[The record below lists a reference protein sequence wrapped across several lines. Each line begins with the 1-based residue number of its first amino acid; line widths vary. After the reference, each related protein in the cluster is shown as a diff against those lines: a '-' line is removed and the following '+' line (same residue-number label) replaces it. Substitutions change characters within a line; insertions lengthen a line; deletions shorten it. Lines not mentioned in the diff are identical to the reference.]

1 MAWFAKSIAN
11 SLKLDD
17 EDDDVY
23 HNTNPSSNTDPNSS
37 PPDPQPDPQSGSPS
51 TPTVKGDLSELTKT
65 LSRQFWGVAS
75 FLAPPPDPTHPP
87 NPSAPPQSADL
98 EPSDE
103 DVIAGIRSDF
113 AEIGGKFKSGI
124 SKLSSNVAV
133 SEFTKIASNL
143 LQFGSEEEAE
153 AAGAALGV
161 TQEVLAFVRNVSM
174 HPETWLD
181 FPLSDDEDSDDFEL
195 SDVQQEHALAVE
207 RLAPSLAALRIEL
220 CPEHMSE
227 AHFWMIYFVL
237 LHPRLSKH
245 DAELL
250 STPKIVEARAM
261 LSYELKKGANEK
273 QESDPSGN
281 GTIYAKGI
289 ADSPKEQHL
298 SVPPSVQSDLV
309 PPHTSTIRSAPQPV
323 AVDLETEK
331 HTVQS
336 SEIQIIDKPVIEEG
350 PLKET
355 KFQQPLSNSSSKVA
369 DEKYEDDADD
379 WLKEETS
386 EIDGVGGTSIPIEN
400 DEDVSFSDL
409 EDDDG
414 EAPSSYRKVTSGSDS
429 STKDSRDWVQLSR
442 TSADSDKEINSVEIR
457 HVGSEQVSSR
467 NMETKES
474 NDWLDVED
482 IDVI

>member
-1 MAWFAKSIAN
+1 MIC
-11 SLKLDD
+11 
-17 EDDDVY
+17 
-23 HNTNPSSNTDPNSS
+23 
-37 PPDPQPDPQSGSPS
+37 
-51 TPTVKGDLSELTKT
+51 
-65 LSRQFWGVAS
+65 
-75 FLAPPPDPTHPP
+75 
-87 NPSAPPQSADL
+87 
-98 EPSDE
+98 
-103 DVIAGIRSDF
+103 
-113 AEIGGKFKSGI
+113 
-124 SKLSSNVAV
+124 
-133 SEFTKIASNL
+133 
-143 LQFGSEEEAE
+143 LQ
-153 AAGAALGV
+153 
-161 TQEVLAFVRNVSM
+161 
-174 HPETWLD
+174 
-181 FPLSDDEDSDDFEL
+181 
-195 SDVQQEHALAVE
+195 
-207 RLAPSLAALRIEL
+207 
-220 CPEHMSE
+220 
-227 AHFWMIYFVL
+227 
-237 LHPRLSKH
+237 
-245 DAELL
+245 
-250 STPKIVEARAM
+250 IVEARAM

-273 QESDPSGN
+273 QESDPSGS

-289 ADSPKEQHL
+289 ADSTKEQHL

-309 PPHTSTIRSAPQPV
+309 PPHASTIRSAPQPA

-386 EIDGVGGTSIPIEN
+386 EIDGVGETSIPIEN

-414 EAPSSYRKVTSGSDS
+414 EAPSSYKKVTSGSDS

-457 HVGSEQVSSR
+457 HVGSEQVSSC
-467 NMETKES
+467 NLETKES

>member
-17 EDDDVY
+17 EEDDVY

-37 PPDPQPDPQSGSPS
+37 PPDPQSGSPS

-273 QESDPSGN
+273 QESDPSGS

-336 SEIQIIDKPVIEEG
+336 
-350 PLKET
+350 
-355 KFQQPLSNSSSKVA
+355 N
-369 DEKYEDDADD
+369 EKYEDDADD
-379 WLKEETS
+379 WLKEGTS

-414 EAPSSYRKVTSGSDS
+414 EAPSSYKKVTSGSDS

-457 HVGSEQVSSR
+457 HAGSEQVSSR